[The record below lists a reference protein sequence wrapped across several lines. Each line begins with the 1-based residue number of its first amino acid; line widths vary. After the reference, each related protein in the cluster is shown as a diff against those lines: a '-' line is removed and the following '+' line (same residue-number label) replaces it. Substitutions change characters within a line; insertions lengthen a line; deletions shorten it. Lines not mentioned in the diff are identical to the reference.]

1 MKPLSA
7 TLLSLLLLAGGPAA
21 AASSP
26 AEMISS
32 FRLKHGEGPVTMDAT
47 LNRIAMDQAKAMA
60 EKDRLDHDVLGP
72 FGSRMAP
79 AKAGRAAENIAYGYD
94 SFEKTLDQWIE
105 SSGHRK
111 NLLLHNASRVGVASA
126 RNASSRRTYWAMAI
140 AGDYQP
146 PPKAGGKKTSP
157 ATNHKFPAQSCRL
170 TLLGICF

>member
-1 MKPLSA
+1 MIRRASVTGHIYRRNMKPLSA
-7 TLLSLLLLAGGPAA
+7 ILLSLVLLAGGSAA

-32 FRLKHGEGPVTMDAT
+32 FRLKHGEGRVTMDAT

-79 AKAGRAAENIAYGYD
+79 AKAGRAAENIAYGYED
-94 SFEKTLDQWIE
+94 FKRTLDQWIN

-111 NLLLHNASRVGVASA
+111 NLLLPKAARVGVANA
-126 RNASSRRTYWAMAI
+126 RS
-140 AGDYQP
+140 
-146 PPKAGGKKTSP
+146 
-157 ATNHKFPAQSCRL
+157 ATNK
-170 TLLGICF
+170 T